1 MGSGFCLA
9 IRFIILLK
17 YRTPLAD
24 LPHLAEQR
32 WNQRGHFKRAKV
44 SWQLEGHKAREEK
57 RPTVPIS
64 LVSPR

>member
-17 YRTPLAD
+17 YRTPRAD

-32 WNQRGHFKRAKV
+32 WEP
-44 SWQLEGHKAREEK
+44 EGALQAGEGKPAATAAIKSIYPDKIVE
-57 RPTVPIS
+57 
-64 LVSPR
+64 